1 MTDKQIFSI
10 IDYGSSNLRL
20 GIFENQPPFNK
31 FLIEENIDTNKT
43 NLNYN
48 ISRNKYIN
56 SLVLNAEKE
65 TNRHLKNINVMLDH
79 SKIISL
85 DICLKKKIEKINI
98 NKDQINKFLIEARN
112 LITDNY
118 SNFKILHLLLN
129 KINLD
134 GKNYDEYMVDNK
146 IYNEIILDVK
156 FILIPDDIILELK
169 NIFKNYHIMVNQFYC
184 SSYVKTYNYNK
195 NIENF
200 KFKVFLDIGE
210 FKTTLIIYKNNK
222 LITLSN
228 ISIGSAHITSDIAK
242 ILNYD
247 FQKSEAIKKSLKQS
261 NSTFINNSKK
271 KNVLLE
277 IIHARVE
284 EIVDL
289 SFKNLNNL
297 DFLKND
303 SSILIFTG
311 EGSKI
316 LDKNSIYLK
325 DEYKIF
331 NDMSFFEENT
341 DLICSAGYLFL
352 TSEKSDEVIVVPKSY
367 KKQGFF
373 EKLFYYFSR

>member
-1 MTDKQIFSI
+1 M
-10 IDYGSSNLRL
+10 
-20 GIFENQPPFNK
+20 
-31 FLIEENIDTNKT
+31 
-43 NLNYN
+43 
-48 ISRNKYIN
+48 
-56 SLVLNAEKE
+56 
-65 TNRHLKNINVMLDH
+65 
-79 SKIISL
+79 
-85 DICLKKKIEKINI
+85 
-98 NKDQINKFLIEARN
+98 
-112 LITDNY
+112 
-118 SNFKILHLLLN
+118 
-129 KINLD
+129 
-134 GKNYDEYMVDNK
+134 
-146 IYNEIILDVK
+146 
-156 FILIPDDIILELK
+156 
-169 NIFKNYHIMVNQFYC
+169 
-184 SSYVKTYNYNK
+184 
-195 NIENF
+195 
-200 KFKVFLDIGE
+200 
-210 FKTTLIIYKNNK
+210 
-222 LITLSN
+222 
-228 ISIGSAHITSDIAK
+228 
-242 ILNYD
+242 
-247 FQKSEAIKKSLKQS
+247 
-261 NSTFINNSKK
+261 
-271 KNVLLE
+271 LE